1 MAAGALFSFSLP
13 PHTQVHTNSRAH
25 THTHTHTHLIVS
37 AVCFISQLAHDTL
50 RFVRRID
57 AEQRARSGDSPTSM
71 GTEFRMSSTLSDAVE
86 NVLIETLVAPM
97 FAGLQLRTL
106 TEAMQS
112 LDFAKED
119 DWRYWASVLG
129 SSGAVTSLPAPIESA
144 SDAIDSR
151 NAFKAILA
159 EFRLDDGVLDVVH
172 EHNIAQ
178 QLLRHATASGHM
190 RWALLLSAA
199 LDDTEAAVH
208 ILTHHPATFS
218 VFDTLGKSVGSA
230 AHRDFI
236 EALRAEF
243 CFLPPAGSPKVTA
256 RRVLSKQRTSR
267 SAEARVKA
275 AREDE
280 SECSVQ

>member
-1 MAAGALFSFSLP
+1 MRVVHGCRCVVFFLSSPTHAH
-13 PHTQVHTNSRAH
+13 PHRLARAH
-25 THTHTHTHLIVS
+25 TYTHTHLIVS

-119 DWRYWASVLG
+119 DWRYWASGLG
-129 SSGAVTSLPAPIESA
+129 SS
-144 SDAIDSR
+144 
-151 NAFKAILA
+151 A

-208 ILTHHPATFS
+208 ILTHYPATFS